1 MAKSDNCWGHCE
13 REKRKNK
20 INKLLTSSEQSVDT
34 STRVLIKRGPV
45 SEETSLSELEE
56 IYARTSAWKKI
67 ENGGVLGVPVEEPNL
82 QNLTRIQVD
91 LALIKL
97 KWAKELRS
105 KIICWEC

>member
-1 MAKSDNCWGHCE
+1 MTESDICWGHCE

-20 INKLLTSSEQSVDT
+20 INQLLTSTQQSVDT

-97 KWAKELRS
+97 K
-105 KIICWEC
+105 